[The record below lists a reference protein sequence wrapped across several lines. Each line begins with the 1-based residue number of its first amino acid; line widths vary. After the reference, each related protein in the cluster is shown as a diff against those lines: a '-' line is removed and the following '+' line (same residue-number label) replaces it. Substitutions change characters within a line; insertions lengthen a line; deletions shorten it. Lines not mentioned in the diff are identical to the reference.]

1 MTRIN
6 LLPWREAARKRRL
19 IEFLIAG
26 GAALALTLLLG
37 IVVHLEMERRVSNQL
52 ERNRILEAEITQL
65 NLQIKEI
72 EDLEKIKADLL
83 SRMQII
89 QELQESRPQIVRLF
103 DALVA
108 TIPDGVYL
116 TKLDQNGTSLVVEGR
131 AQSDERV
138 SAFMRNI
145 EASQWI
151 GKPNLLLI
159 EHTDKTTTGLSHFRL
174 TFEQV
179 IPETASGGDAAA
191 GRHETIGEAI
201 AEASRVIRWRRLAVQ
216 YDRLHAP
223 SMATVRVLRWN

>member
-19 IEFLIAG
+19 IEFAIAG
-26 GAALALTLLLG
+26 GLALALTLLLA
-37 IVVHLEMERRVSNQL
+37 ILVHLEMEGRVSNQL
-52 ERNRILEAEITQL
+52 ERNRILEAEIAQL

-72 EDLEKIKADLL
+72 DDLEKIKADLL

-89 QELQESRPQIVRLF
+89 QELQESRPQIVRLV

-116 TKLDQNGTSLVVEGR
+116 TSLDQNGTSLVVEGR

-151 GKPNLLLI
+151 GKPVLLLI
-159 EHTDKTTTGLSHFRL
+159 ERKEKTSTGLSHFKL

-179 IPETASGGDAAA
+179 IPKTESATDASAGLRDDAAGNSRWVRTA
-191 GRHETIGEAI
+191 GRWSHRPEG
-201 AEASRVIRWRRLAVQ
+201 SVDKVRLLQ
-216 YDRLHAP
+216 
-223 SMATVRVLRWN
+223 WI